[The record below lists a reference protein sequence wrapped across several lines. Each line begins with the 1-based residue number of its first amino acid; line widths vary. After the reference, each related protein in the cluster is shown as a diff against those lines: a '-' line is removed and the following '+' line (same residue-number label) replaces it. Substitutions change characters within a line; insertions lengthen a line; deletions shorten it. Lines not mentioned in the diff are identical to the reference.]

1 MIVQQKRTTK
11 LKFKEEKVFRLDHDE
26 LDRFIAKVY
35 GLKDFSVVM
44 TEEASNDS
52 TLSFAE
58 ISARKQDEYDLEMLD
73 NFKQGINRRF
83 FTHVILNDLCIQGL
97 IPPGDYIVD
106 VCW

>member
-1 MIVQQKRTTK
+1 MNTK
-11 LKFKEEKVFRLDHDE
+11 LKFKEEKVFRVDYKDLDK
-26 LDRFIAKVY
+26 LINKVY
-35 GLKDFSVVM
+35 GLKDFEVVA

-52 TLSFAE
+52 TLSFGG
-58 ISARKQDEYDLEMLD
+58 ISSRKQDEYDLEMLN

-83 FTHVILNDLCIQGL
+83 CTHVILNDLCIQGI